1 MSETNAPN
9 SVSTTMI
16 IQAGEGTSD
25 GVVLGKS
32 GGKIGAFGTTPTA
45 QRANASQAAA
55 TDAASVIVLANEIRA
70 ALVAFG
76 FIKGSA

>member
-9 SVSTTMI
+9 SVATTMI
-16 IQAGEGTSD
+16 DQAGTGTSD
-25 GVVLGKS
+25 GVFLGES
-32 GGKIGAFGTTPTA
+32 GGKIGFLGTTPTA

-55 TDAASVIVLANEIRA
+55 TDAATVIVLANEIRA

-76 FIKGSA
+76 LIKGSA